1 MESLTKNNFMDKL
14 KNPAIWFI
22 VIAFIGTM
30 AISLNN
36 IKENAKDNIAS
47 EQKTNKRVDVIH
59 DRLTKKIDVQN
70 GIIKDLKDQE
80 IKLLTK
86 EIEFWKN
93 HYKQQ
98 VEIEKLRVHVEYL
111 KKEHK

>member
-1 MESLTKNNFMDKL
+1 MEPLTKNNFMDRL

-36 IKENAKDNIAS
+36 IKENTKDNVAS

-59 DRLTKKIDVQN
+59 ERLTKKIEVQN
-70 GIIKDLKDQE
+70 QIIQDLKDQE

-93 HYKQQ
+93 HFNQQ
-98 VEIEKLRVHVEYL
+98 LEIEKLKVHVEYL